1 MSKKKKNDVVSEA
14 EQHEMER
21 RQAISEFNMSNMGK
35 YWIDPDKIPTDEDI
49 ANAKKAF
56 EDAVTKHQSNKEYV
70 IADKANALRVATFL
84 RTFIERSF
92 WTQRMFVG
100 VLNFKALMDDFIS
113 GFNEDEPVDLVL
125 DYMATQFIYIM
136 LENYAGVG
144 IDSANWMAENW
155 EEYLPIYETVHEHI
169 DSYNAENSKCEEL
182 KEVWGMFEQGYYLVV
197 LDGTETEE
205 AVPQE

>member
-1 MSKKKKNDVVSEA
+1 
-14 EQHEMER
+14 
-21 RQAISEFNMSNMGK
+21 
-35 YWIDPDKIPTDEDI
+35 
-49 ANAKKAF
+49 
-56 EDAVTKHQSNKEYV
+56 
-70 IADKANALRVATFL
+70 
-84 RTFIERSF
+84 
-92 WTQRMFVG
+92 
-100 VLNFKALMDDFIS
+100 
-113 GFNEDEPVDLVL
+113 
-125 DYMATQFIYIM
+125 MATQFIYIM